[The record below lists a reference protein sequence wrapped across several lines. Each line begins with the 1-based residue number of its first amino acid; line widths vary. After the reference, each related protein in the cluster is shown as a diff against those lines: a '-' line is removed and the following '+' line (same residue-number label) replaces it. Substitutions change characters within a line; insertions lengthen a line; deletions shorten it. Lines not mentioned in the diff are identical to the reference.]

1 MNISASHSLLIITMC
16 VLLTCGISNASAQ
29 QQDSVTPGV
38 VTVRRPPVPSSYK
51 VQLSY
56 QYSPGRRFVFPAHIL
71 GKRRYNREAMKM
83 AHEKKNLYPPQ
94 PVTLPKKG
102 EDTLNS
108 LQDSSFMILYMRKN
122 DRPAE
127 DYNWEAWLNQYEH
140 YFQWSDTAV
149 IDSAVFIYEVNR
161 NGHVEMRPSPV
172 AVNDTSAQR
181 LQRNLIPHMRRL
193 WIWYPGVWIVRE
205 DGKQRQVNCT
215 VTVKVYAIR
224 DESEQRAPLKV
235 VE

>member
-1 MNISASHSLLIITMC
+1 MKLSVSFAGRFFPLC
-16 VLLTCGISNASAQ
+16 VLLTFGFSHISAQ

-38 VTVRRPPVPSSYK
+38 VMVRRPPVPSSYK

-56 QYSPGRRFVFPAHIL
+56 QYSPGRKFVFPVHIF
-71 GKRRYNREAMKM
+71 GKRRYNRQSMQM

-102 EDTLNS
+102 DDSLNS
-108 LQDSSFMILYMRKN
+108 IQDSSFMILYKRKN
-122 DRPAE
+122 DRPDGE
-127 DYNWEAWLNQYEH
+127 YDWEAWLNQYEH
-140 YFQWSDTAV
+140 YFLWSDTAV

-161 NGHVEMRPSPV
+161 NGHVEMRPVPV

-181 LQRNLIPHMRRL
+181 LQRNLVPHMRRL
-193 WIWYPGVWIVRE
+193 WIWYPGVWVIRE

-235 VE
+235 IE

>member
-1 MNISASHSLLIITMC
+1 MNRSLRIRLFIFIM
-16 VLLTCGISNASAQ
+16 GICLSLMPSFVSAQ
-29 QQDSVTPGV
+29 PRDSVTPGV

-56 QYSPGRRFVFPAHIL
+56 QYSPGRKFVFPSHFL
-71 GKRRYNREAMKM
+71 GKRRYNRQSMQM

-102 EDTLNS
+102 DDSLNS
-108 LQDSSFMILYMRKN
+108 LQDSSFMILYKRKN
-122 DRPAE
+122 DRPAG
-127 DYNWEAWLNQYEH
+127 DYDWEAWLNQYEH
-140 YFQWSDTAV
+140 YFLWSDTSV

-172 AVNDTSAQR
+172 AGNDTSAQR

-193 WIWYPGVWIVRE
+193 WIWYPGVWVVRE

-224 DESEQRAPLKV
+224 DESEQRDPLKV

>member
-1 MNISASHSLLIITMC
+1 MSRTLRITQLVFTLCVYITFTPLL
-16 VLLTCGISNASAQ
+16 VSAQ

-38 VTVRRPPVPSSYK
+38 MKVRRPPVPSSYK

-56 QYSPGRRFVFPAHIL
+56 QYSPGRKLGFASHFF
-71 GKRRYNREAMKM
+71 GKRKYNREAMQM
-83 AHEKKNLYPPQ
+83 AHEKQNLYPPQ

-102 EDTLNS
+102 DDTLNS
-108 LQDSSFMILYMRKN
+108 LQDSSFMILYKRKN

-127 DYNWEAWLNQYEH
+127 DYDWESWLNQYEH
-140 YFQWSDTAV
+140 YFLWSDTAV

-215 VTVKVYAIR
+215 VTVTVYAIR
-224 DESEQRAPLKV
+224 DESEQRSPLKV